1 MSRAARLLELMQAL
15 RRYRRPVTAA
25 VLAGKLGVS
34 QRTLYRDIAT
44 LIGQGAPIAGE
55 AGTGYVLRDGF
66 FLPPL
71 AFDDDEIDA
80 IVLGL
85 RWVSRRADLVL
96 AQAAYESLAKIA
108 AVLPVE
114 MREALESER
123 IFAATDRVVP
133 VATIDV
139 HALREAIRLSRRVHI
154 AYRDGKAA
162 ASARTI
168 WPIALAFFN
177 DVFLVVAW
185 CEMRGDY
192 RHFRADRIVKLA
204 VSAERYPTARR
215 ALLKAWRAQNGHD
228 LEFERY

>member
-1 MSRAARLLELMQAL
+1 MQAL
-15 RRYRRPVTAA
+15 RRHRRPVTAA
-25 VLAGKLGVS
+25 ALARKLGVS

-44 LIGQGAPIAGE
+44 LIAQGAAIEGE
-55 AGTGYVLRDGF
+55 AGTGYVLREGF

-85 RWVSRRADLVL
+85 RWVSRNADLVL

-108 AVLPVE
+108 AVLPPD
-114 MREALESER
+114 MREALQSER
-123 IFAATDRVVP
+123 IFAASDRVVP
-133 VATIDV
+133 SVTIDLK
-139 HALREAIRLSRRVHI
+139 ALRGAIRLSRKIEI
-154 AYRDGKAA
+154 AYRDGTDA
-162 ASARTI
+162 ASRRTV

-177 DVFLVVAW
+177 DVCLVVAW

-192 RHFRADRIVKLA
+192 RHFRADRIGELA

-215 ALLKAWRAQNGHD
+215 ALLKAWRVRNGHD